1 VNPNTQIAP
10 GSNQLESALT
20 GVSNLRR
27 WSIVGLLF
35 AASLINY
42 LDRATISMALPLV
55 AKDFGL
61 GPIEKGR
68 LLSAFFLSY
77 AVMQIPIGWCAD
89 RFNLRWLYAGAFA
102 LWSLAQGLT
111 GFAGSLAV
119 LMAFRMLLGVGESVY
134 LPGGSKIVSMLFP
147 PRERGLP
154 SGVFDFGVRTGLVL
168 EGLVIPW
175 LLVHYG
181 WRRTFA
187 VVGFSALL
195 WLVPWLLVS
204 PRRLLVD
211 SQTQKRTGFAQT
223 LLQFLAILA
232 FSTLLALPVFLSP
245 FSVIAL
251 LLLALSLIFVWP
263 QREAR
268 PGTPAFGAF
277 APLLRLLV
285 HLHNR
290 KLLGICL
297 GFFCFD
303 YYWYLL
309 VSWLPDYLVTVR
321 HLTILR
327 AGFYTS
333 LPFFVFGIAEPFG
346 GWMAD
351 RLTKQGMSE
360 THARKGI
367 VTVAFL
373 TGLLLIPASRVESA
387 TAAILLIMGGSL
399 VGLAIGN
406 LIAIVQC
413 CAPPGEVGVW
423 TGIENFA
430 GNIAGILAPLTTGTL
445 IHRTGS
451 YAPGFA
457 LAAIVLVAGLLPY
470 WFIVGE
476 LKPTSA

>member
-1 VNPNTQIAP
+1 MNPSTQIAP
-10 GSNQLESALT
+10 GSNQLASAVT

-42 LDRATISMALPLV
+42 LDRATISMALPLI

-68 LLSAFFLSY
+68 LLSAFFFSY
-77 AVMQIPIGWCAD
+77 AAMQIPIGWCAD
-89 RFNLRWLYAGAFA
+89 RFNLRWVYAGAFA

-119 LMAFRMLLGVGESVY
+119 LIAFRLLLGVGESIY
-134 LPGGSKIVSMLFP
+134 LPGGSKVVSILFP
-147 PRERGLP
+147 TQERGLP
-154 SGVFDFGVRTGLVL
+154 AGVFDFGTRTGLVL
-168 EGLVIPW
+168 EGLLIPWLLKHYGWRFTFSLVGFTALLWLIPW
-175 LLVHYG
+175 LLVYPARLG
-181 WRRTFA
+181 GGYASVATRGSAASLRR
-187 VVGFSALL
+187 
-195 WLVPWLLVS
+195 
-204 PRRLLVD
+204 
-211 SQTQKRTGFAQT
+211 
-223 LLQFLAILA
+223 
-232 FSTLLALPVFLSP
+232 
-245 FSVIAL
+245 
-251 LLLALSLIFVWP
+251 IF
-263 QREAR
+263 
-268 PGTPAFGAF
+268 T
-277 APLLRLLV
+277 
-285 HLHNR
+285 HLGNR
-290 KLLGICL
+290 NLLGICL

-309 VSWLPDYLVTVR
+309 VTWLPDYLVTVR

-327 AGFYTS
+327 AGFYSS

-346 GWMAD
+346 GWVAD
-351 RLTKQGMSE
+351 RLTKRGMSE

-367 VTVAFL
+367 VTLAFL

-387 TAAILLIMGGSL
+387 TAAIMLIIGGSL
-399 VGLAIGN
+399 VGLATGN

-413 CAPPGEVGVW
+413 CAPPDEVGVW

-430 GNIAGILAPLTTGTL
+430 GNIAGILAPLATGIL
-445 IHRTGS
+445 ISRTGS

-457 LAAIVLVAGLLPY
+457 LAAIVLVTGLLSY